1 MLTVFLRAV
10 ILFFF
15 AVVAMR
21 IMGKRQ
27 VGQLEPFELVIAILI
42 AELAATPMEDVGKPL
57 LFGIIPIFALMM
69 LHSALSI
76 ITFKNKNMR
85 GLINGKPSVLIKNGE
100 VQYKELERIC
110 YDLNDL
116 IGELRCA
123 GFLNIGD
130 VSNAILETSG
140 KMSVIPKAESRPVTT
155 KDLNVPVD
163 YEGIPLTLILD
174 GVVQQKSLSLGGLN
188 EQWLNKTLQSLG
200 FSAAADV
207 IIASLDT
214 SGKLFIQSGG
224 NSPRLRHEQVLS
236 PEKVGW

>member
-1 MLTVFLRAV
+1 MLTIFIRAAILFSFAV
-10 ILFFF
+10 I
-15 AVVAMR
+15 AMR

-42 AELAATPMEDVGKPL
+42 AELAATPMEDAGKPL
-57 LFGIIPIFALMM
+57 LFGIVPILTLMM

-76 ITFKNKNMR
+76 ISYKSKKLR

-100 VQYKELERIC
+100 LQQKELERIC

-123 GFLNIGD
+123 GFINVGD
-130 VSNAILETSG
+130 VGTAILETSG
-140 KMSVIPKAESRPVTT
+140 KMSVLPKAENRPATT
-155 KDLNVPVD
+155 KDLHIAVG

-174 GVVQQKSLSLGGLN
+174 GAIQHKSLSLGGLN
-188 EQWLNKTLQSLG
+188 EPWLTKTLEALG
-200 FSAAADV
+200 FTAPKDI

-214 SGKLFIQSGG
+214 SGKLFVQSGG
-224 NSPRLRHEQVLS
+224 ADPRLRHEQVLE